1 VLLHFRMNNIIQ
13 SNQKDILK
21 ALAYYDV
28 FNFPLNFE
36 ELFLFSNFTDK
47 GAFWDDLN
55 ALLGT
60 ETIFKVGGFYAL
72 RPDEYLSTERVKNDK
87 KAKDYEYQAYK
98 KSKLIG
104 KFPYVKGVFISGS
117 LSKGTMG
124 EYGDIDYFIVTSPG
138 RLWVAR
144 TLLIFY
150 KKVFLL
156 NSRKYFCINYVV
168 DENSLTI
175 EHQNRFTAM
184 ELVTLLP
191 MVNAPLYE
199 KMISENNWLRAY
211 YNTIT
216 DKLLHPISVKRSWF
230 QKIVEPFL
238 NTKIGDIL
246 DDYFMKLTLSRWKSR
261 FGNMSEEDF
270 NVALKTSKTVSKHH
284 PSNFQKKVLHDFDSR
299 MAELE
304 KKLSQSV
311 PNQELKKAQ

>member
-1 VLLHFRMNNIIQ
+1 MNNILK

-47 GAFWDDLN
+47 SSFLDELK
-55 ALLGT
+55 ALLST
-60 ETIFKVGGFYAL
+60 EAIFKVGDFYAL
-72 RPDEYLSTERVKNDK
+72 RPSEELATERVKNDK
-87 KAKDYEYQAYK
+87 RAKDYEYQAYK

-104 KFPYVKGVFISGS
+104 KFPYVRGVFISGS

-124 EYGDIDYFIVTSPG
+124 EDGDIDYFIVTSPG
-138 RLWVAR
+138 RLWVTR

-191 MVNAPLYE
+191 MVNASLYK
-199 KMISENNWLRAY
+199 KMISQNRWLKEY
-211 YNTIT
+211 YHRVP
-216 DKLLHPISVKRSWF
+216 DKFLHPIEVKRSLF
-230 QKIVEPFL
+230 QKLVEPFL
-238 NTKIGDIL
+238 NTKIGDVL
-246 DDYFMKLTLSRWKSR
+246 DDFFMKLTLSRWRTK
-261 FGNMSEEDF
+261 FGNMSDQDF
-270 NVALKTSKTVSKHH
+270 DLALQTSKTVSKHH
-284 PSNFQKKVLHDFDSR
+284 PSNFQKRVLHDFDNR
-299 MAELE
+299 LAELDI
-304 KKLSQSV
+304 KRNQSV
-311 PNQELKKAQ
+311 TKPTLKKAQ

>member
-1 VLLHFRMNNIIQ
+1 MNNFIQ
-13 SNQKDILK
+13 SNQNGILK

-36 ELFLFSNFTDK
+36 ELFLFSNYTDESI
-47 GAFWDDLN
+47 FLDELN
-55 ALLGT
+55 LLLSN
-60 ETIFKVGGFYAL
+60 EAVFKIGDFYAL
-72 RPDEYLSTERVKNDK
+72 HPSKELATERIQNDK
-87 KAKDYEYQAYK
+87 RAKDYEYQAYK

-124 EYGDIDYFIVTSPG
+124 DDGDIDYFIVTSPG

-168 DENSLTI
+168 DENSLAI

-199 KMISENNWLRAY
+199 EMISKNHWLRTY

-216 DKLLHPISVKRSWF
+216 QKFLQPVAVKRSWF
-230 QKIVEPFL
+230 QKLAEPFL
-238 NTKIGDIL
+238 NTKIGDVL
-246 DDYFMKLTLSRWKSR
+246 DDFFMKLTLSRWKSK
-261 FGNMSEEDF
+261 FGNMSEQDF
-270 NVALKTSKTVSKHH
+270 NVALQTSKTVSKHH
-284 PSNFQKKVLHDFDSR
+284 PSNFQKKVLQGFEDR
-299 MAELE
+299 MTELDE
-304 KKLSQSV
+304 KLSHSV
-311 PNQELKKAQ
+311 PKQELKEA